1 MRLTVR
7 TVCCCGG
14 AVMQSNAAFERH
26 VEQLAVY
33 GGTLCV
39 NLVDK
44 KPGMQKRLGEA
55 FDKVVRRYN
64 EPGTIECVLVALL
77 ACAPVRE
84 SVCVPCS
91 RYALCCAR
99 LRAQCRVVRFPSRV
113 PQDAVAQ
120 PVQAGRPCARQVR

>member
-64 EPGTIECVLVALL
+64 QPGTIECVRVLCLPVL
-77 ACAPVRE
+77 ACA
-84 SVCVPCS
+84 
-91 RYALCCAR
+91 ALCVRACAVPHCLLR
-99 LRAQCRVVRFPSRV
+99 IRAQCRVVRFPSRV

-120 PVQAGRPCARQVR
+120 PVQACRPCTRQIR